1 MSALSFQSVS
11 KIYPARSAG
20 APAFQALKQVSL
32 EVQEGEFFGLLGP
45 NGAGKTTLINAIMG
59 LSPLKSGRIVWEGE
73 TVSVLPAHRLCE
85 KGLALVPE
93 SRRLFTGMTVRENLE
108 LGAMHPAAR
117 AVRDQTFEKVCEL
130 FPAVRAK
137 LGQVS
142 GTLSG
147 GQQQMVA
154 IGRAMM
160 ALPRLLLLDEP
171 SLGLAPS
178 IVGEMFRAIEAIH
191 QSGTAVMLVEQN
203 VSRALAISQRTYV
216 LENGRVV
223 TSGVS
228 SELSRRDEIRKAYLG
243 V

>member
-1 MSALSFQSVS
+1 MLQIDQIQVNYGA
-11 KIYPARSAG
+11 
-20 APAFQALKQVSL
+20 APALWDVSL
-32 EVQEGEFFGLLGP
+32 QINAGELVSVIGP
-45 NGAGKTTLINAIMG
+45 NGAGKTTLIQAVMGMNALQRGTIE
-59 LSPLKSGRIVWEGE
+59 WEGE
-73 TVSVLPAHRLCE
+73 RISALPAHRMCE

-117 AVRDQTFEKVCEL
+117 AVRDRTFEQVCEL

-137 LGQVS
+137 LNQVA

-178 IVGEMFRAIEAIH
+178 IVAEMFRAIGSIH
-191 QSGTAVMLVEQN
+191 LSGTAVMLVEQN

>member
-1 MSALSFQSVS
+1 ML
-11 KIYPARSAG
+11 KIDQIQVNYGA
-20 APAFQALKQVSL
+20 APALWDVSL
-32 EVQEGEFFGLLGP
+32 QVNAGELVSVIGP
-45 NGAGKTTLINAIMG
+45 NGAGKTTLIQAVMGMNALQRGTIE
-59 LSPLKSGRIVWEGE
+59 WEGE
-73 TVSVLPAHRLCE
+73 RISALPAHRMCE

-117 AVRDQTFEKVCEL
+117 AVRERTFEQVCDL

-223 TSGVS
+223 TSGAS
-228 SELSRRDEIRKAYLG
+228 AELSHRPEIRKAYLG

>member
-1 MSALSFQSVS
+1 MLHIDQIQVN
-11 KIYPARSAG
+11 YG
-20 APAFQALKQVSL
+20 EAPALWDVSL
-32 EVQEGEFFGLLGP
+32 QINTGELVSVIGP
-45 NGAGKTTLINAIMG
+45 NGAGKTTLIQAVMGLNAIQRG
-59 LSPLKSGRIVWEGE
+59 QIVWEGE
-73 TVSVLPAHRLCE
+73 TISSLPAHRLCE
-85 KGLALVPE
+85 RGLALVPE

-117 AVRDQTFEKVCEL
+117 AVRERTLEQVCDL

-137 LGQVS
+137 LTQVS

-191 QSGTAVMLVEQN
+191 QSGTAVLLVEQN
-203 VSRALAISQRTYV
+203 VSRALAISQRTCV

-223 TSGVS
+223 TSGAS
-228 SELSRRDEIRKAYLG
+228 AELSHRPEIRKAYLG
-243 V
+243 I

>member
-1 MSALSFQSVS
+1 MLRIDHIQVNYGS
-11 KIYPARSAG
+11 
-20 APAFQALKQVSL
+20 APALWEVSL
-32 EVQEGEFFGLLGP
+32 EVKSGELVAVIGP
-45 NGAGKTTLINAIMG
+45 NGAGKTTLINAVMG
-59 LSPLKSGRIVWEGE
+59 LNPVKSGQIEWEGE
-73 TVSVLPAHRLCE
+73 TISKLSPHLLCE
-85 KGLALVPE
+85 RGLALVPE

-117 AVRDQTFEKVCEL
+117 AARARTFEHVCDL

-137 LGQVS
+137 LDQVS

-171 SLGLAPS
+171 SLGLSPV
-178 IVGEMFRAIEAIH
+178 IVVEMFRAIESIH
-191 QSGTAVMLVEQN
+191 RSGTSVLLVEQN

-216 LENGRVV
+216 LENGRVI
-223 TSGVS
+223 TSGES
-228 SELSRRDEIRKAYLG
+228 QELSNRPEIRKAYLG
-243 V
+243 I

>member
-1 MSALSFQSVS
+1 MLQIEQIQVNYGA
-11 KIYPARSAG
+11 
-20 APAFQALKQVSL
+20 APALWDVSL
-32 EVQEGEFFGLLGP
+32 QVQPGELVSVIGP

-59 LSPLKSGRIVWEGE
+59 LSPLKSGQIVWEGE

-117 AVRDQTFEKVCEL
+117 AVCDQTFEKVCQL

>member
-1 MSALSFQSVS
+1 MLQIDQIQVNYGA
-11 KIYPARSAG
+11 
-20 APAFQALKQVSL
+20 APALWDISL
-32 EVQEGEFFGLLGP
+32 EINAGELVSVIGP
-45 NGAGKTTLINAIMG
+45 NGAGKTTLILAVMG
-59 LSPLKSGRIVWEGE
+59 LNRLAAGKIVWEGE
-73 TVSVLPAHRLCE
+73 TVSSLPPHLLCE

-108 LGAMHPAAR
+108 LGAMHPAAKAAR
-117 AVRDQTFEKVCEL
+117 ARTFEQVCDL

-137 LGQVS
+137 LDQVS

-178 IVGEMFRAIEAIH
+178 IVGEMFRAIESIN

-203 VSRALAISQRTYV
+203 VSRALAISKRTYV

-223 TSGVS
+223 TSGAS
-228 SELSRRDEIRKAYLG
+228 SELSHRPEIRKAYLG
-243 V
+243 I

>member
-1 MSALSFQSVS
+1 ML
-11 KIYPARSAG
+11 KIDQIQVNYGA
-20 APAFQALKQVSL
+20 APALWDVSL
-32 EVQEGEFFGLLGP
+32 QINAGELVSVIGP
-45 NGAGKTTLINAIMG
+45 NGAGKTTLIQAVMGMNALQRGTIE
-59 LSPLKSGRIVWEGE
+59 WEGE
-73 TVSVLPAHRLCE
+73 RISALPAHRMCE

-117 AVRDQTFEKVCEL
+117 AVRERTFEQVCDL

-223 TSGVS
+223 TSGAS
-228 SELSRRDEIRKAYLG
+228 AELSHRPEIRKAYLG

>member
-1 MSALSFQSVS
+1 MLQIDQIQVNYGA
-11 KIYPARSAG
+11 
-20 APAFQALKQVSL
+20 APALWDVSL
-32 EVQEGEFFGLLGP
+32 QIHAGELVSVIGP
-45 NGAGKTTLINAIMG
+45 NGAGKTTLILAVMG
-59 LSPLKSGRIVWEGE
+59 LNRLAAGKIVWEGE
-73 TVSVLPAHRLCE
+73 TVSSSPPHLLCE

-108 LGAMHPAAR
+108 LGAMHPAAKAAR
-117 AVRDQTFEKVCEL
+117 ARTFEQVCEL

-137 LGQVS
+137 LNQVS

-178 IVGEMFRAIEAIH
+178 IVGEMFRAIESIN

-203 VSRALAISQRTYV
+203 VSRALAISKRTYV

-223 TSGVS
+223 TSGAS
-228 SELSRRDEIRKAYLG
+228 SELSHRPEIRKAYLG
-243 V
+243 I

>member
-1 MSALSFQSVS
+1 MLQIDQIQVNYGA
-11 KIYPARSAG
+11 
-20 APAFQALKQVSL
+20 APALWEVSL
-32 EVQEGEFFGLLGP
+32 EVKTGELVSVIGP
-45 NGAGKTTLINAIMG
+45 NGAGKTTFINAVMG
-59 LSPLKSGRIVWEGE
+59 LNPLKSGKIVWEDE
-73 TVSVLPAHRLCE
+73 TISKLSPHQLCE

-117 AVRDQTFEKVCEL
+117 AVRHRTFEQVCDL

-137 LGQVS
+137 LDQVS

-171 SLGLAPS
+171 SLGLSPV
-178 IVGEMFRAIEAIH
+178 IVVEMFRAIESINR
-191 QSGTAVMLVEQN
+191 SGTSVLLVEQN
-203 VSRALAISQRTYV
+203 VSRALAISERTYV
-216 LENGRVV
+216 LENGRVI
-223 TSGVS
+223 TSGDS
-228 SELSRRDEIRKAYLG
+228 QELSNRPEIRKAYLG
-243 V
+243 I

>member
-1 MSALSFQSVS
+1 MLQIDQIQVNYGA
-11 KIYPARSAG
+11 
-20 APAFQALKQVSL
+20 APALWEVSL
-32 EVQEGEFFGLLGP
+32 EVKTGELVSVIGP
-45 NGAGKTTLINAIMG
+45 NGAGKTTLINAVMG
-59 LSPLKSGRIVWEGE
+59 LNPLKSGKVVWEDE
-73 TVSVLPAHRLCE
+73 TISKLSPHQLCE

-117 AVRDQTFEKVCEL
+117 AVRHRTFEQVCDL

-137 LGQVS
+137 LDQVS

-171 SLGLAPS
+171 SLGLSPV
-178 IVGEMFRAIEAIH
+178 IVVDMFRAIESINR
-191 QSGTAVMLVEQN
+191 SGTSVLLVEQN
-203 VSRALAISQRTYV
+203 VSRALAISERTYV
-216 LENGRVV
+216 LENGRVI
-223 TSGVS
+223 TSGDS
-228 SELSRRDEIRKAYLG
+228 QELSNRPEIRKAYLG
-243 V
+243 I

>member
-1 MSALSFQSVS
+1 MLQIEQIQVNYGA
-11 KIYPARSAG
+11 
-20 APAFQALKQVSL
+20 APALWDVSL
-32 EVQEGEFFGLLGP
+32 QVNAAELVSVIGP
-45 NGAGKTTLINAIMG
+45 NGAGKTTLINAVMG
-59 LSPLKSGRIVWEGE
+59 LCPIRAGKIVWEGE
-73 TVSVLPAHRLCE
+73 TISALPPHRLCE
-85 KGLALVPE
+85 RGLALVPE

-108 LGAMHPAAR
+108 LGAMHEAAR
-117 AVRDQTFEKVCEL
+117 AVRNRTFEQVCEL

-178 IVGEMFRAIEAIH
+178 IVGEMFRAIESIH
-191 QSGTAVMLVEQN
+191 RSGTAVMLVEQN

-223 TSGVS
+223 TSGAS
-228 SELSRRDEIRKAYLG
+228 SELSQRDEIRKAYLG

>member
-1 MSALSFQSVS
+1 MLQVDQIQVNYGA
-11 KIYPARSAG
+11 
-20 APAFQALKQVSL
+20 APALWDVSL
-32 EVQEGEFFGLLGP
+32 HVGAGELVSVIGP

-59 LSPLKSGRIVWEGE
+59 LNALKAGKIVWEDQ
-73 TVSVLPAHRLCE
+73 TVSQLPPHMLCAR
-85 KGLALVPE
+85 GLALVPE

-108 LGAMHPAAR
+108 LGAMHPKAR
-117 AVRDQTFEKVCEL
+117 ALRSQTFEQVCAL

-137 LGQVS
+137 LDQVS
-142 GTLSG
+142 GTWSG

-178 IVGEMFRAIEAIH
+178 IVAEMFRAIEAIH
-191 QSGTAVMLVEQN
+191 RSGTAVMLVEQN

-223 TSGVS
+223 TSGTS
-228 SELSRRDEIRKAYLG
+228 SELSNRPEIRKAYLG
-243 V
+243 L

>member
-1 MSALSFQSVS
+1 MLQIENIQVHYGA
-11 KIYPARSAG
+11 
-20 APAFQALKQVSL
+20 APALWDISLQINAGELVS
-32 EVQEGEFFGLLGP
+32 VIGP
-45 NGAGKTTLINAIMG
+45 NGAGKSTLIHAVMG

-73 TVSVLPAHRLCE
+73 VVSDMPAHRLCE
-85 KGLALVPE
+85 RGLALVPE

-117 AVRDQTFEKVCEL
+117 AVRDRTFEQVCDL

>member
-1 MSALSFQSVS
+1 MLQIDQIQVNYGA
-11 KIYPARSAG
+11 
-20 APAFQALKQVSL
+20 APALWEVSL
-32 EVQEGEFFGLLGP
+32 EVKTGELVSVIGP
-45 NGAGKTTLINAIMG
+45 NGAGKTTLINAVMG
-59 LSPLKSGRIVWEGE
+59 LNPLKSGKIVWEDE
-73 TVSVLPAHRLCE
+73 TISKLSPHQLCE

-117 AVRDQTFEKVCEL
+117 AVRHRTFEQVCDL

-137 LGQVS
+137 LDQVS

-171 SLGLAPS
+171 SLGLSPV
-178 IVGEMFRAIEAIH
+178 IVVEMFRAIESINR
-191 QSGTAVMLVEQN
+191 SGTSVLLVEQN
-203 VSRALAISQRTYV
+203 VSRALAISERTYV
-216 LENGRVV
+216 LENGRVI
-223 TSGVS
+223 TSGDS
-228 SELSRRDEIRKAYLG
+228 QELSNRPEIRKAYLG
-243 V
+243 N

>member
-1 MSALSFQSVS
+1 MLQIDQIQVNYGA
-11 KIYPARSAG
+11 
-20 APAFQALKQVSL
+20 APALWEVSL
-32 EVQEGEFFGLLGP
+32 EVKTGELVSVIGP
-45 NGAGKTTLINAIMG
+45 NGAGKTTLINAVMG
-59 LSPLKSGRIVWEGE
+59 LNPLKSGKIVWEDE
-73 TVSVLPAHRLCE
+73 TISKLSPHQLCE

-117 AVRDQTFEKVCEL
+117 AVRHRTFEQVCDL

-137 LGQVS
+137 LDQVS

-171 SLGLAPS
+171 SLGLSPV
-178 IVGEMFRAIEAIH
+178 IVVEMFRAIESINR
-191 QSGTAVMLVEQN
+191 SGTSVLLVEQN
-203 VSRALAISQRTYV
+203 VSRALAISERTYV
-216 LENGRVV
+216 LENGRVI
-223 TSGVS
+223 TQ
-228 SELSRRDEIRKAYLG
+228 ELSNRPEIRKAYLG
-243 V
+243 I

>member
-1 MSALSFQSVS
+1 MLRIDHIQVNYGS
-11 KIYPARSAG
+11 
-20 APAFQALKQVSL
+20 APALWEVSL
-32 EVQEGEFFGLLGP
+32 EVKSGELVAVIGP
-45 NGAGKTTLINAIMG
+45 NGAGKTTLINAVMG
-59 LSPLKSGRIVWEGE
+59 LNPVKNGQIEWEGE
-73 TVSVLPAHRLCE
+73 TISKLSPHLLCE
-85 KGLALVPE
+85 RGLALVPE

-117 AVRDQTFEKVCEL
+117 AARERTFEQVCDL

-137 LGQVS
+137 LDQVS

-171 SLGLAPS
+171 SLGLSPV
-178 IVGEMFRAIEAIH
+178 IVVEMFRAIESIH
-191 QSGTAVMLVEQN
+191 RSGTSVLLVEQN

-216 LENGRVV
+216 LENGRVI
-223 TSGVS
+223 TSGES
-228 SELSRRDEIRKAYLG
+228 KELSNRPEIRKAYLG
-243 V
+243 I

>member
-1 MSALSFQSVS
+1 MLRIDQIQVNYGA
-11 KIYPARSAG
+11 
-20 APAFQALKQVSL
+20 APALWEVSL
-32 EVQEGEFFGLLGP
+32 EVKTGELVSVIGP
-45 NGAGKTTLINAIMG
+45 NGAGKTTLINAVMG
-59 LSPLKSGRIVWEGE
+59 LNPLKSGKIVWEDE
-73 TVSVLPAHRLCE
+73 TISKLSPHQLCE

-117 AVRDQTFEKVCEL
+117 AVRHRTFEQVCDL

-137 LGQVS
+137 LDQVS

-171 SLGLAPS
+171 SLGVSPV
-178 IVGEMFRAIEAIH
+178 IVVEMFRAIESINR
-191 QSGTAVMLVEQN
+191 SGTSVLLVEQN
-203 VSRALAISQRTYV
+203 VSRALAISERTYV
-216 LENGRVV
+216 LENGRVI
-223 TSGVS
+223 TSGDS
-228 SELSRRDEIRKAYLG
+228 QELSNRPEIRKAYLG
-243 V
+243 I

>member
-1 MSALSFQSVS
+1 MLQIDQIQVNYGA
-11 KIYPARSAG
+11 
-20 APAFQALKQVSL
+20 APALWDISL
-32 EVQEGEFFGLLGP
+32 HINPGELISVIGP
-45 NGAGKTTLINAIMG
+45 NGAGKTTLINAVMG
-59 LSPLKSGRIVWEGE
+59 LNPLKSGKIVWEGE
-73 TVSVLPAHRLCE
+73 TVSLLPPHRLCE
-85 KGLALVPE
+85 RGLALVPE
-93 SRRLFTGMTVRENLE
+93 SRRLFTTMTVRENLE

-117 AVRDQTFEKVCEL
+117 AQRAHTLEQVCAL

-137 LGQVS
+137 LDQVS

-147 GQQQMVA
+147 GHQQMVA

-178 IVGEMFRAIEAIH
+178 IVGEMFRSIESIH
-191 QSGTAVMLVEQN
+191 RSGTAVMLVEQN

-223 TSGVS
+223 TSGLS
-228 SELSRRDEIRKAYLG
+228 SELGSRDEIRKAYLG
-243 V
+243 I

>member
-1 MSALSFQSVS
+1 MLQIDQIQVNYGA
-11 KIYPARSAG
+11 
-20 APAFQALKQVSL
+20 APALWNVSL
-32 EVQEGEFFGLLGP
+32 QVNSGELVSVIGP

-59 LSPLKSGRIVWEGE
+59 LNTLKAGTIVWEGE
-73 TVSVLPAHRLCE
+73 TVSLLPPHRLCE
-85 KGLALVPE
+85 RGLALVPE

-117 AVRDQTFEKVCEL
+117 AVRQRTLEQVCDL

-178 IVGEMFRAIEAIH
+178 IVGEMFRAIESIH
-191 QSGTAVMLVEQN
+191 RNGTAVMLVEQN

-228 SELSRRDEIRKAYLG
+228 SELSSRAEIRKAYLG
-243 V
+243 L

>member
-1 MSALSFQSVS
+1 MLHIDQIQVNYGA
-11 KIYPARSAG
+11 
-20 APAFQALKQVSL
+20 APALWDVSL
-32 EVQEGEFFGLLGP
+32 QINAGELVSVIGP
-45 NGAGKTTLINAIMG
+45 NGAGKTTLIQAIMG
-59 LSPLKSGRIVWEGE
+59 MNALKQGKIEWEGE
-73 TVSVLPAHRLCE
+73 TISALPAHRLCE

-117 AVRDQTFEKVCEL
+117 AVRARTFEQVCDL

>member
-1 MSALSFQSVS
+1 MLQIDQIQVNYGA
-11 KIYPARSAG
+11 
-20 APAFQALKQVSL
+20 APALWDVSL
-32 EVQEGEFFGLLGP
+32 QIHAGELVSVIGP
-45 NGAGKTTLINAIMG
+45 NGAGKTTLILAVMG
-59 LSPLKSGRIVWEGE
+59 LNRLTAGKIVWEGE
-73 TVSVLPAHRLCE
+73 TVSSSPPHLLCE

-108 LGAMHPAAR
+108 LGAMHPAAKAAR
-117 AVRDQTFEKVCEL
+117 ARTFEQVCEL

-137 LGQVS
+137 LNQVS

-178 IVGEMFRAIEAIH
+178 IVGEMFRAIESIN

-203 VSRALAISQRTYV
+203 VNRALAISKRTYV

-223 TSGVS
+223 TSGAS
-228 SELSRRDEIRKAYLG
+228 SELSHRPEIRKAYLG
-243 V
+243 I

>member
-1 MSALSFQSVS
+1 MLQIE
-11 KIYPARSAG
+11 KIQVNYGA
-20 APAFQALKQVSL
+20 APALWDVSL
-32 EVQEGEFFGLLGP
+32 QVHAGELVSVIGP

-59 LSPLKSGRIVWEGE
+59 LSPLKSGQIIWEGE
-73 TVSVLPAHRLCE
+73 IVSVLPAHRLCE

-223 TSGVS
+223 TSGAS

>member
-1 MSALSFQSVS
+1 MLQIDQIQVNYGA
-11 KIYPARSAG
+11 
-20 APAFQALKQVSL
+20 APALWEVSL
-32 EVQEGEFFGLLGP
+32 EVKTGELVSVIGP
-45 NGAGKTTLINAIMG
+45 NGAGKTTLINAVIG
-59 LSPLKSGRIVWEGE
+59 LNPLKSGKIVWEDE
-73 TVSVLPAHRLCE
+73 TISKLSPHQLCE

-117 AVRDQTFEKVCEL
+117 AVRHRTFEQVCDL

-137 LGQVS
+137 LDQVS

-171 SLGLAPS
+171 SLGLSPV
-178 IVGEMFRAIEAIH
+178 IVVEMFRAIESINR
-191 QSGTAVMLVEQN
+191 SGTSVLLVEQN
-203 VSRALAISQRTYV
+203 VSRALAISERTYV
-216 LENGRVV
+216 LENGRVI
-223 TSGVS
+223 TSGDS
-228 SELSRRDEIRKAYLG
+228 QELSNRPEIRKAYLG
-243 V
+243 I

>member
-1 MSALSFQSVS
+1 MLQIDQIQVNYGA
-11 KIYPARSAG
+11 
-20 APAFQALKQVSL
+20 APALWDVSL
-32 EVQEGEFFGLLGP
+32 QINAGELVSVIGP
-45 NGAGKTTLINAIMG
+45 NGAGKTTLIQAVMGMNALQRGTIE
-59 LSPLKSGRIVWEGE
+59 WEGE
-73 TVSVLPAHRLCE
+73 RISALPAHRMCE

-93 SRRLFTGMTVRENLE
+93 SRRLFTGITVRENLE

-117 AVRDQTFEKVCEL
+117 AVRERTFEQVCDL

-223 TSGVS
+223 TSGAS
-228 SELSRRDEIRKAYLG
+228 AELSHRPEIRKAYLG